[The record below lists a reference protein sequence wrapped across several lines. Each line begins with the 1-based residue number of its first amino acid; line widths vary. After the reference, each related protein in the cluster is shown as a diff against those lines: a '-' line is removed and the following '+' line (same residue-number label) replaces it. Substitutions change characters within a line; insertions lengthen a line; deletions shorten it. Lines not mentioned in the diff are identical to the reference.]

1 MNIPW
6 LKTGD
11 KILIATVTVLAAV
24 ILIWNILGASPD
36 PDVTAVITQ
45 DGRIIKQLD
54 LLNLNEPEY
63 LYLTGTVSQVI
74 VAERGR
80 IRFLESDCPNRTCV
94 NSGWLTRAGDRAV
107 CVPSRVVI
115 KIVGKNPEMDT
126 RAY

>member
-11 KILIATVTVLAAV
+11 KILIATVTVLAAA
-24 ILIWNILGASPD
+24 ILAWNILWASPD
-36 PDVTAVITQ
+36 PDVTAIMTQ
-45 DGRIIKQLD
+45 DGQVIKQID
-54 LLNLNEPEY
+54 LLNLDAPEY

>member
-24 ILIWNILGASPD
+24 ILIWNIQGASPD

-45 DGRIIKQLD
+45 DGRVIKQLD
-54 LLNLNEPEY
+54 LLNLDEPEY